1 MKLPFFPPAAP
12 AAAAATFPSPTRLP
26 AGPLLAIDWNETS
39 VSLLHVLSTAGPME
53 FGARLHLPW
62 PEELKL
68 PLHAAQAGTW
78 LKTELRRHGLPLLPA
93 VVCAPRR
100 RGLLK
105 LLEIPPAAPELLAD
119 LVRSQAE
126 HRSGAEVGSVR
137 IDFLPLP
144 LPPPPAH
151 GSATAATTAVDEN
164 PLRPVLAV
172 VLSNV
177 IVQQIRSVLE
187 GAGITPL
194 AMGIGELA
202 LPCLADNDERLVL
215 DILANTAKV
224 ELTLSRRGYPLASQ
238 SLSSENLE
246 RDAPTWLATAERI
259 RQALPAS
266 MASAAIDEVRIWGP
280 RGAEAAERLRTTA
293 TIGVSVIPTAHEN
306 DLRSIAYL
314 TSMRSAPL
322 LLDFLHPR
330 QAADPAV
337 VRRQRIRRGALW
349 AAASLAPLGVW
360 FGMEQADLDSRL
372 ARLREEVRDRRQYVE
387 RGQDL
392 VAASTF
398 VDDWEAARP
407 DWGQELGTLLPLL
420 PRGETGYLTR
430 LQLEQREGESP
441 SIQVSGLARS
451 ADEIA
456 GLNTRL
462 VRDHSRYELQPRAIE
477 PNPLDPEYEVRF
489 QTDLTVRPPAAAA
502 TEEPSP
508 DRAAGGAP

>member
-1 MKLPFFPPAAP
+1 MKFPFFQPAVPSAT
-12 AAAAATFPSPTRLP
+12 AATFPSPTRLP

-39 VSLLHVLSTAGPME
+39 VSLLHVLSTTGPME

-62 PEELKL
+62 PEGLKL

-105 LLEIPPAAPELLAD
+105 LLEIPPVAPELLPD

-144 LPPPPAH
+144 PAP
-151 GSATAATTAVDEN
+151 APAAATVADEN

-172 VLSNV
+172 VLSNI

-202 LPCLADNDERLVL
+202 LPCLTDNDDRLVL

-224 ELTLSRRGYPLASQ
+224 ELTLSRGGYPLASQ
-238 SLSSENLE
+238 SLSSESLE
-246 RDAPTWLATAERI
+246 RDAPTWLATAERM

-266 MASAAIDEVRIWGP
+266 VAPGALDEVRIWGP

-293 TIGVSVIPTAHEN
+293 TIHVSVIPTAHEN

-314 TSMRSAPL
+314 TSMRTAPV

-337 VRRQRIRRGALW
+337 VRRQRIQRGALW
-349 AAASLAPLGVW
+349 AAAALAPLGVW
-360 FGMEQADLDSRL
+360 FGMERAELDSRL
-372 ARLREEVRDRRQYVE
+372 ARLRAETRDRRQFVE
-387 RGQDL
+387 RGQEL

-398 VDDWEAARP
+398 VDGWEATRP

-430 LQLEQREGESP
+430 LQLEQREGEPP

-456 GLNTRL
+456 ELNTRL

-477 PNPLDPEYEVRF
+477 PNPLDPQYEVRF
-489 QTDLTVRPPAAAA
+489 QTELIVRPAPA
-502 TEEPSP
+502 EELSP
-508 DRAAGGAP
+508 GRAAGGAP

>member
-1 MKLPFFPPAAP
+1 MKFPFLQPAAP
-12 AAAAATFPSPTRLP
+12 AAAAATVPSPTRLP

-39 VSLLHVLSTAGPME
+39 VSLLHVLSTAGQME

-144 LPPPPAH
+144 PAPA
-151 GSATAATTAVDEN
+151 STAPATPAPVDEN

-224 ELTLSRRGYPLASQ
+224 ELTLSRGGYPLASQ
-238 SLSSENLE
+238 SLSSESLE
-246 RDAPTWLATAERI
+246 RDAPTWLATAERM

-266 MASAAIDEVRIWGP
+266 VAPGALDEVRVWGP
-280 RGAEAAERLRTTA
+280 RGAEAAERLQTTA
-293 TIGVSVIPTAHEN
+293 TINVSVVPTAHDN

-314 TSMRSAPL
+314 TSMRSPPV

-330 QAADPAV
+330 QAADPTV

-349 AAASLAPLGVW
+349 VAAGLAPLGVW
-360 FGMEQADLDSRL
+360 FGMEQADLDSHL
-372 ARLREEVRDRRQYVE
+372 ARLREEVRDRRQFVE

-398 VDDWEAARP
+398 VDDWDATRP

-441 SIQVSGLARS
+441 SIQVAGLARS

-456 GLNTRL
+456 ALNTRL

-489 QTDLTVRPPAAAA
+489 QTELIVRPAPEADTPA
-502 TEEPSP
+502 EEPSSG
-508 DRAAGGAP
+508 RAAGGAP